1 MKGKLITFEGLDG
14 VGKTTVI
21 NSLSEILKEELGDKL
36 ITTFTPG
43 STNIGKKIKKIILE
57 SDKDIL
63 PEEIKTSLFL
73 YDHINHTQEVLIPA
87 LESGKIILC
96 DRYIDSFIA
105 YQRFGYNIN
114 LDFLS
119 LINFPSP
126 AKTFLLEVP
135 IEELS
140 RRLLK
145 RSLNKEN
152 NWMDSMDI
160 EFYSRIELGYKWLA
174 NENPNRIETINA
186 NVSFDS
192 LLNILL
198 NILLKEIKIL

>member
-43 STNIGKKIKKIILE
+43 STNIGKRIKKIILE

-63 PEEIKTSLFL
+63 PDEVKTSLFL
-73 YDHINHTQEVLIPA
+73 YDHINHAQEVLIPA

-126 AKTFLLEVP
+126 TKTFLLEVP

-152 NWMDSMDI
+152 NWMDTMDI

-174 NENPNRIETINA
+174 NENPNRIEIINA

-198 NILLKEIKIL
+198 KEIKIL